1 MKELNLAC
9 KIRIKKYKSY
19 KGEIGMRA
27 DNLLLD
33 KVVYPNKNET
43 KYVRNFKT
51 TSSNEKWSTDITEF
65 NINSTKIY
73 LSPIIDLY
81 DKSIIS
87 FSISKTPN
95 MKLVMDMLNKALED
109 NEVHGLILHS
119 NQGWQ
124 YQHKK
129 YQDLLKARGINQ
141 SMSRKGNCLDNS
153 IVENFFSQV
162 KSEFY
167 YINQFESVD
176 DFIIKLTEYL
186 NYYNNER
193 LPLKLKGLTPI
204 QYRNQSLKSS
214 FIQF

>member
-19 KGEIGMRA
+19 KGEIGKIA
-27 DNLLLD
+27 DNLLID
-33 KVVYPNKNET
+33 KVIYPNKNET

-51 TSSNEKWSTDITEF
+51 TSPNEKWATDITEF

-119 NQGWQ
+119 DQGWQ

-129 YQDLLKARGINQ
+129 YQNTLKARGINQ